1 MSKVLMSVVALA
13 IASLQAWD
21 SNALEAERS
30 VQVIIA
36 VGVLLPAAVM
46 LATRDIRVRGGAI
59 VVALTLMGLARF
71 VSAQHMPELGLAAIF
86 PAMLILV
93 DHIRSLAFQKG
104 LPRRSA

>member
-93 DHIRSLAFQKG
+93 DHIRSLASQKG